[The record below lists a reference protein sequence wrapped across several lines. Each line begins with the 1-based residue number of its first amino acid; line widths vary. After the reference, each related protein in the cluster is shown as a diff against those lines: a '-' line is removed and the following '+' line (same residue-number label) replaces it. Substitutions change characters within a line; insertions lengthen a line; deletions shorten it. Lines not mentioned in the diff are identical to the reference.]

1 MGAVVMVTRART
13 AGDQEMCAGRE
24 PDNNC
29 GVGLGGGGAVATAV
43 LPNVS
48 GHHSGHYTGHHPALL
63 CIAPGHWH
71 TGPHHG
77 GKQGD
82 IGGPAY
88 NGEAGYDQDMI

>member
-1 MGAVVMVTRART
+1 M
-13 AGDQEMCAGRE
+13 
-24 PDNNC
+24 
-29 GVGLGGGGAVATAV
+29 

-77 GKQGD
+77 PSQGD

-88 NGEAGYDQDMI
+88 NGEAGYYDQDMIQRVNSSIHNKLARITPQPTENIIKCMTLDYLSR